1 MIGGVVEIAEDGR
14 HLSLFRGFLKV
25 SAGDVELGRVPLA
38 DITALVLSAHQI
50 SLSKN
55 IMTALLERKVAII
68 TTGANWHPLGITL
81 PLEAHYGH
89 AGILRDQIALSP
101 ARHKKMWQQLVR
113 SKIAHQQY
121 ILARMRGNARK
132 EQELATLIKRVRSG
146 DPDNIEAQ
154 AARQYWPALMGQD
167 FRRDRD
173 LAGVN
178 ACLNYGY
185 TILRAA
191 TARAVVAAGL
201 HPALGLHHKSQV
213 NAFALVDDLMEPFR
227 PLVDGIVVQ
236 FDRDSLDV
244 LTPEHKRALV
254 AVLQFDLL
262 TDKGASPL
270 VNCLHSLARSLVVCL
285 TEKDAELQIPQLRQ
299 SDSLFM
305 G

>member
-25 SAGDVELGRVPLA
+25 SEGATELGRVPLD

-55 IMTALLERKVAII
+55 IMTALLERKVII
-68 TTGANWHPLGITL
+68 VTTGKNWHPLGVTL
-81 PLEAHYGH
+81 PLEAHYAH
-89 AGILRDQIALSP
+89 AGILRDQIGVSE
-101 ARHKKMWQQLVR
+101 ARRKRLWQHLVR
-113 SKIAHQQY
+113 AKIENQKY
-121 ILARMRGNARK
+121 ILERFGTNRDKA
-132 EQELATLIKRVRSG
+132 QELAALIKRVKSG

-154 AARQYWPALMGQD
+154 AARHYWPALMGTD
-167 FRRDRD
+167 FRRDRN
-173 LAGVN
+173 LGGQN
-178 ACLNYGY
+178 GFLNYGY
-185 TILRAA
+185 TVLRAA

-201 HPALGLHHKSQV
+201 NPALGLHHKSQV

-227 PLVDGIVVQ
+227 PIVDGKVA
-236 FDRDSLDV
+236 RLDGGADG

-254 AVLQFDLL
+254 GLLQLDLL

-270 VNCLHSLARSLVVCL
+270 VNCLHQLARSLVICL
-285 TEKDAELQIPQLRQ
+285 SDRNATLQLAQLRL
-299 SDSLFM
+299 SDSLFT

>member
-25 SAGDVELGRVPLA
+25 SEGATELGRVPLD

-55 IMTALLERKVAII
+55 IMTALLERKVII
-68 TTGANWHPLGITL
+68 VTTGKNWHPLGLTL

-89 AGILRDQIALSP
+89 AGILRDQIAISE
-101 ARHKKMWQQLVR
+101 ARRKRLWQHLVR
-113 SKIAHQQY
+113 SKIENQKY
-121 ILARMRGNARK
+121 ILEHVGANPDK
-132 EQELATLIKRVRSG
+132 VQELGVLMKRVRSG

-154 AARQYWPALMGQD
+154 AARHYWPALMGKG
-167 FRRDRD
+167 FRRDRTLD
-173 LAGVN
+173 GTN
-178 ACLNYGY
+178 AFLNYGY

-227 PLVDGIVVQ
+227 PIVDGKVAKIAHEAEE
-236 FDRDSLDV
+236 
-244 LTPEHKRALV
+244 LTPEYKRALV
-254 AVLQFDLL
+254 SLLQLDLL
-262 TDKGASPL
+262 TEKGASPL
-270 VNCLHSLARSLVVCL
+270 VNCLYQLARSVVVCL
-285 TEKDAELQIPQLRQ
+285 TDKEASLQLPQLRQ
-299 SDSLFM
+299 SGSLFM

>member
-25 SAGDVELGRVPLA
+25 SEGATELGRVPLD

-55 IMTALLERKVAII
+55 IMSALLERKVII
-68 TTGANWHPLGITL
+68 VTTGKNWHPLGLTL

-89 AGILRDQIALSP
+89 AGILRDQIALSE
-101 ARHKKMWQQLVR
+101 ARRKRLWQQLVR
-113 SKIAHQQY
+113 SKIDNQKY
-121 ILARMRGNARK
+121 ILECAGADSDK
-132 EQELATLIKRVRSG
+132 VQELGILIKRVRSG

-154 AARQYWPALMGQD
+154 AARQYWPALMGKD
-167 FRRDRD
+167 FRRDRTLD
-173 LAGVN
+173 GAN
-178 ACLNYGY
+178 AFLNYGY

-227 PLVDGIVVQ
+227 PVVDGKVAKM
-236 FDRDSLDV
+236 LPYAEG

-254 AVLQFDLL
+254 SLLQLDLL
-262 TDKGASPL
+262 TEKGASPL
-270 VNCLHSLARSLVVCL
+270 VNCLHQLARSVVSCL
-285 TEKDAELQIPQLRQ
+285 TDKAQSLQLPQFRQ
-299 SDSLFM
+299 SGRLFM

>member
-25 SAGDVELGRVPLA
+25 SEGATELGRVPLD

-55 IMTALLERKVAII
+55 IMSALLERKVII
-68 TTGANWHPLGITL
+68 VTT
-81 PLEAHYGH
+81 
-89 AGILRDQIALSP
+89 AGILRDQIALSE
-101 ARHKKMWQQLVR
+101 ARRKRLWQQLVR
-113 SKIAHQQY
+113 SKIDNQKY
-121 ILARMRGNARK
+121 ILECAGADSDK
-132 EQELATLIKRVRSG
+132 VQELGILIKRVRSG

-154 AARQYWPALMGQD
+154 AARQYWPALMGKD
-167 FRRDRD
+167 FRRDRTLD
-173 LAGVN
+173 GAN
-178 ACLNYGY
+178 AFLNYGY

-227 PLVDGIVVQ
+227 PVVDGKVAKM
-236 FDRDSLDV
+236 LPYAEG

-254 AVLQFDLL
+254 SLLQLDLL
-262 TDKGASPL
+262 TEKGASPL
-270 VNCLHSLARSLVVCL
+270 VNCLHQLARSVVSCL
-285 TEKDAELQIPQLRQ
+285 TDKAQSLQLPQFRQ
-299 SDSLFM
+299 SGRLFM